1 MFDLHSHIIPAI
13 DDGAQTIE
21 ESLAMLQIAADCGTE
36 VIIATPHVIE
46 GSWLPE
52 WDEIV
57 TGCHELTQAMKLEGI
72 SSLTIYPGAEVAM
85 NMDILDKITGPGKY
99 CINSSQYMLVELPA
113 SHIPSFADEFFFTL
127 QARGITPI
135 VAHPERHPELS
146 RNPRILME
154 WINRGIL
161 TQINGTSI
169 TGRMGE
175 RTMKTAELFLTNGMA
190 HVIGSDAHSPRHRT
204 PRLTETKAKLHKLV
218 GQDYA
223 TQLLITNPQAI
234 VNNKY
239 IPIREI
245 HQIRHP
251 QKPKIYHR
259 FFASIFG

>member
-1 MFDLHSHIIPAI
+1 MYDLHSHIIPAI
-13 DDGAQTIE
+13 DDGAKNLD

-46 GSWLPE
+46 GSWLPD

-57 TGCHELTQAMKLEGI
+57 AGCSNLTQSMEAASI
-72 SSLTIYPGAEVAM
+72 SQLTIYPGAEVAL
-85 NMDILDKITGPGKY
+85 NMDILDRISGPGKY
-99 CINSSQYMLVELPA
+99 CINSSQYMLIELPA
-113 SHIPSFADEFFFTL
+113 THIPQFADEFFFTL

-135 VAHPERHPELS
+135 VAHPERHPELG
-146 RNPRILME
+146 RNPHILKD

-161 TQINGTSI
+161 AQINGTSI

-204 PRLTETKAKLHKLV
+204 PRLTETKIKLHKLV
-218 GQDYA
+218 GKDYA

-234 VNNKY
+234 INNEY
-239 IPIREI
+239 IPTREI
-245 HQIRHP
+245 HHIRHP
-251 QKPKIYHR
+251 KKPKIYQR